1 MANFSSAMGS
11 ARGHRDSIY
20 PMATRI
26 RFRVDF
32 ADHCSLGPGKIA
44 LLEAIAQ
51 TGSLSKAAR
60 DLNMSYR
67 RAWLLIESLNS
78 IFRKPV
84 TAAQVGG
91 KHGGGMVLTPFGKT
105 VIRAYRGLEKDII
118 DRAAVRLRAL
128 ARVVDAPKAPSTS
141 LPRRTVSSGR
151 PKNPTP

>member
-1 MANFSSAMGS
+1 MA
-11 ARGHRDSIY
+11 
-20 PMATRI
+20 PQI

-32 ADHCSLGPGKIA
+32 ADNCSLGPGKIA

-51 TGSLSKAAR
+51 SGSLSKAAR

-91 KHGGGMVLTPFGKT
+91 KHGGGMVLTAFGES
-105 VIRAYRGLEKDII
+105 VIHAYRGLEQDVI
-118 DRAAVRLRAL
+118 DRAAVRLRGL
-128 ARVVDAPKAPSTS
+128 ARVVNTPKASGTS
-141 LPRRTVSSGR
+141 LPRRTVSPRR
-151 PKNPTP
+151 PKDPTP

>member
-1 MANFSSAMGS
+1 MADLSAMRS
-11 ARGHRDSIY
+11 RRGHRYRTY

-32 ADHCSLGPGKIA
+32 ADTCSLGPGKIA

-51 TGSLSKAAR
+51 SGSLSKAAR
-60 DLNMSYR
+60 DLDMSYR

-91 KHGGGMVLTPFGKT
+91 KHGGGMVLTPFGQT
-105 VIRAYRGLEKDII
+105 VIQAYRGLEKDITN
-118 DRAAVRLRAL
+118 RAAVRLRAL
-128 ARVVDAPKAPSTS
+128 ARVVNAPKPSRTS
-141 LPRRTVSSGR
+141 LPRRTVSPGR
-151 PKNPTP
+151 PKNPAA